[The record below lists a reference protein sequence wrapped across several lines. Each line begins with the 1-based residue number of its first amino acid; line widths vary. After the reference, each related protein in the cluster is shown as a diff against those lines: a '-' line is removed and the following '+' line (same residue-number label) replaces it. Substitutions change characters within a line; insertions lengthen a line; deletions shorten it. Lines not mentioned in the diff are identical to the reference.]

1 MKAKAKIL
9 LSGKPKTTKSTLANA
24 FVLRPVNPIDAI
36 EATAV
41 PIYISSGRTPAA
53 DDAIKVHRTDGRV
66 AIEPQKFLVEK
77 YTGREVEEHIRR
89 IELQTDSDFLSDIVL
104 IDTPGTSSSGGDFS
118 KRHDAIAFAE
128 LEHADLRV
136 HLTRDGSELGR
147 LSTTPHQPMLVVQ
160 GHKDTHIDMA
170 SGAPFAPVREQW
182 LKLERASKALNFRF
196 HFCAPLI
203 ELGAKLLEDQHFE
216 RVLAL
221 AGCSDQAFTRLLSR
235 DCLGSELSGVPLA
248 LGERLSLL
256 AEMSETLLLSPG
268 QSKKGAWPVLRSAAF
283 FARHYQ
289 IKDIN
294 ELRDKLSDFS
304 GVPQLR
310 QAIRSYL
317 GEVPVLRIYRAL
329 LDAVKSL
336 IEKSSHELSSL
347 RKKTADLEAAVLNAP
362 GAVCEITATAK
373 PVFELL
379 SELISNRSGRLLRFE
394 KALFYLQS
402 PSPLEDGSGEARR
415 VLKWL
420 VENECGIPFAVRQ
433 QAIEGLRLT
442 TE

>member
-24 FVLRPVNPIDAI
+24 FVLRRLNPIDAI

-41 PIYISSGRTPAA
+41 PIYISSGGTPAA
-53 DDAIKVHRTDGRV
+53 EAAIKVHRTDGSV

-77 YTGREVEEHIRR
+77 YTGREVEEDIGR
-89 IELQTDSDFLSDIVL
+89 IELQTDSDLLSDIIL

-118 KRHDAIAFAE
+118 KRHDAIARAE

-136 HLTRDGSELGR
+136 HLTQDCSELGR
-147 LSTTPHQPMLVVQ
+147 LTTTPHQPILVVQ

-170 SGAPFAPVREQW
+170 GGAPFAPLREQW
-182 LKLERASKALNFRF
+182 LKLERASKALNCRS

-221 AGCSDQAFTRLLSR
+221 AGCSDEAFNRLLSPR
-235 DCLGSELSGVPLA
+235 DCLASEFSGVPLA

-268 QSKKGAWPVLRSAAF
+268 QSKKGAWPVWRCALF
-283 FARHYQ
+283 FARYHQ

-294 ELRDKLSDFS
+294 ALRDKLSDFS

-310 QAIRSYL
+310 QAIRAYL
-317 GEVPVLRIYRAL
+317 GEVPALRIYRAL
-329 LDAVKSL
+329 LDAVKRL
-336 IEKSSHELSSL
+336 IEKNSHELSSL

-362 GAVCEITATAK
+362 GAVCEITAAAK
-373 PVFELL
+373 PVFKLL
-379 SELISNRSGRLLRFE
+379 RASEKNMSGRLLQYE
-394 KALFYLQS
+394 KALTYLQS
-402 PSPLEDGSGEARR
+402 ASPFEDDDGEARR
-415 VLKWL
+415 VLQWL
-420 VENECGIPFAVRQ
+420 VESDCGIPFAVRQ
-433 QAIEGLRLT
+433 HAIEALH